1 MADNENI
8 TKKITDTPDHTEE
21 FDQADIA
28 ANKGLSILS
37 YLGPLVFI
45 PMFARKESKF
55 AQYHVKQG
63 FNLFVAMVVYEILNI
78 LLNLIK
84 VNKTKSLWGVPYTVR
99 VTPWPI
105 TLILAL
111 AGIAVG
117 VLALIGIIRTAKGKA
132 KDLPFIGNLDLLS
145 MFKK

>member
-1 MADNENI
+1 MADKENI
-8 TKKITDTPDHTEE
+8 SKMITDTPDHTETFE
-21 FDQADIA
+21 QADVA
-28 ANKGLSILS
+28 ANRGMSVLS

-45 PMFARKESKF
+45 PMFARKDSKF

-63 FNLFVAMVVYEILNI
+63 FNLFIVMVAYEILNI

-84 VNKTKSLWGVPYTVR
+84 VTKTKSLWGVPYTVR

-111 AGIAVG
+111 VGIAVT
-117 VLALIGIIRTAKGKA
+117 VLAIIGIVRAAKGKA
-132 KDLPFIGNLDLLS
+132 KDLPFIGNLDLLGI
-145 MFKK
+145 FKK